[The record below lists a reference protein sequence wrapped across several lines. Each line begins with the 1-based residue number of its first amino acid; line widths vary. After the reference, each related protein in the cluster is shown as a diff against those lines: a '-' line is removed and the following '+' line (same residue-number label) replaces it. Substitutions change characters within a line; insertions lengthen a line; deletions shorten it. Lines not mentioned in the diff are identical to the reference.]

1 MHSERKGK
9 RMSHDFAKKPKKSTQ
24 NTKKPNRKNSPAKSR
39 PQSQVPGW
47 VWLFTG
53 IVTGIF
59 LCFLAFLA
67 DITPEKQAAKT
78 SAAAKK
84 TTTQEDPQNTTRFD
98 FYTLL
103 PEREVIVPE
112 EQASSNNNQPQ
123 QEIIYMLQAGSFKN
137 ADDADRLRAKLIL
150 LGLDTKVEAVSGKGN
165 GTWHRVQVGPFKSRS
180 KLSATRNTLIAEG
193 IETLLLKRKVES

>member
-1 MHSERKGK
+1 MT
-9 RMSHDFAKKPKKSTQ
+9 HDFAKKPKKDTK
-24 NTKKPNRKNSPAKSR
+24 NAKKPNRQNSRTKHSPK
-39 PQSQVPGW
+39 SQVPGW

-53 IVTGIF
+53 IVAGIF

-67 DITPEKQAAKT
+67 DITPEKKKPT
-78 SAAAKK
+78 SNAVIENSDVA
-84 TTTQEDPQNTTRFD
+84 QEPESTTRFD

-112 EQASSNNNQPQ
+112 QQTRHDDSQPQ
-123 QEIIYMLQAGSFKN
+123 QEIIYILQAGSFKN

-150 LGLDTKVEAVSGKGN
+150 LGLNAKVEAVSGKGN

-193 IETLLLKRKVES
+193 IETLLLKRKIDS

>member
-1 MHSERKGK
+1 MT
-9 RMSHDFAKKPKKSTQ
+9 HDFAKKPKTDAKKPKKTKRQ
-24 NTKKPNRKNSPAKSR
+24 NTRAKNNSKN
-39 PQSQVPGW
+39 QVPGW

-53 IVTGIF
+53 IVAGIF

-67 DITPEKQAAKT
+67 DITPEKKPASHQPVIEKN
-78 SAAAKK
+78 SAE
-84 TTTQEDPQNTTRFD
+84 QQPENTTRFD

-112 EQASSNNNQPQ
+112 QQTNSDNRQPQ
-123 QEIIYMLQAGSFKN
+123 QEVIYMLQAGSFKN
-137 ADDADRLRAKLIL
+137 SEDADRLRAKLIL

>member
-1 MHSERKGK
+1 MT
-9 RMSHDFAKKPKKSTQ
+9 HDFAKKPKKTAKSAKQ
-24 NTKKPNRKNSPAKSR
+24 PNRQNARTKASPK
-39 PQSQVPGW
+39 SQVPGW

-53 IVTGIF
+53 IATGIF

-67 DITPEKQAAKT
+67 DITPQQKPAQ
-78 SAAAKK
+78 SPAAADNSNKANAQ
-84 TTTQEDPQNTTRFD
+84 QEAQNTTRFD

-112 EQASSNNNQPQ
+112 DQSSNANNQPQ
-123 QEIIYMLQAGSFKN
+123 QEIIYILQAGSFKN
-137 ADDADRLRAKLIL
+137 AEDADRLRAKLIL
-150 LGLDTKVEAVSGKGN
+150 LGLEVKVEAVSGKGN

-193 IETLLLKRKVES
+193 IETLLLKRKVDS